1 MSWLDNVWQD
11 VRHGARLLLKNP
23 GFTAIAVLSIAFGTG
38 ANVAMFSAT
47 DALLLRPLPIRHADG
62 LFTVGMAVTFGP
74 VGETQMSYADFDD
87 VRRRSQTMQS
97 WVAYD
102 TQKSAVGLTS
112 ASQRVRL
119 VTAVS
124 GNFFDELGVPI
135 LLGRGFTSGE
145 DRVPGR
151 DAVTV
156 LSYGLWQQLF
166 SGDPDVVGRQMSIGN
181 HVFTVV
187 GVTDKSYTGMYQRDI
202 PDESFVP
209 LAMEREVFRI
219 AGRDP
224 RADRMLR
231 TATVKARLRRGVS
244 PDEARSEMRI
254 IAGELARTYPGTN
267 KGQDIL
273 VQTEFQ
279 ARISSGQLE
288 AGVLLILNILA
299 AAVLCVACANV
310 AGLLTSR
317 APLRHR
323 ELAVRLAV
331 GAGRGRLIA
340 QLFTES
346 VLLAILGGLGGLAVG
361 EAGIRL
367 LRRIEIP
374 TDLIGPPA
382 FVMDNRALGFS
393 VAVAVV
399 SALLF
404 GLGPALSTTRIDLSY
419 SMRGTEA
426 AMRRRWMPGGR
437 STLTALQV
445 ALSLMVLT
453 IAAIAYQTFAE
464 TFGRGPG
471 FRTTNMAKVS
481 VDAAQIGYEGSRAT
495 ELFDRIV
502 TSTRRLPG
510 VRSAAVTSA
519 MPLRGVELMPVIFDR
534 SKTTGAA
541 DGVTLFANVVNED
554 YFETM
559 GVGVLEGRAFQAT
572 DTSDA
577 PEVIIVNDTTARHF
591 WPGRNAVGQ
600 RVRLREA
607 GGPIAEVVGVV
618 RTTMYLY
625 PSEKPQD
632 MVYLSF
638 RQHPRGDMIVL
649 AQTAAASSEPLNG
662 MRRIIRELDAAA
674 PVYDAQTIEAF
685 YRARAT
691 GLGDIVMTLVGAIG
705 VMGLSITLVGLYGL
719 VSYAVNRRTREI
731 GIRIAIGATYGRLLR
746 MLLRQGLTPAWVG
759 MAGGVFLSV
768 VTARLMVTVVQTTAT
783 LRPVIMLILV
793 PVLVIVTSL
802 AAFVPARRAAKTDPT
817 VALRYE

>member
-1 MSWLDNVWQD
+1 MSFLDNVWQD
-11 VRHGARLLLKNP
+11 LRHGARLLIKHP

-38 ANVAMFSAT
+38 ANVAMFNTT
-47 DALLLRPLPIRHADG
+47 DALLLRPLPIRHAEG
-62 LFTVGMAVTFGP
+62 LFTVGMAVTLGP
-74 VGETQMSYADFDD
+74 LADTQMSYADFDD
-87 VRRRSQTMQS
+87 VRRRSGTMRS

-102 TQKSAVGLTS
+102 TQKSAVALTPE
-112 ASQRVRL
+112 SQRVRL

-124 GNFFDELGVPI
+124 GNFFDELGVPL
-135 LLGRGFTSGE
+135 LLGRGFTPEE

-166 SGDPDVVGRQMSIGN
+166 NSDPNVVGRQVSIGN
-181 HVFTVV
+181 HWFTVV
-187 GVTDKSYTGMYQRDI
+187 GVTDKSYTGMYARDI

-224 RADRMLR
+224 RTDRNLR
-231 TATVKARLRRGVS
+231 SATVKARLRPDVS
-244 PDEARSEMRI
+244 LDEARAEMRI
-254 IAGELARTYPGTN
+254 IAGELARTYPETN
-267 KGQDIL
+267 RERDII

-279 ARISSGQLE
+279 ARVSSGELE
-288 AGVLLILNILA
+288 AGVLLILDILA
-299 AAVLCVACANV
+299 VAVLCVACANV

-317 APLRHR
+317 APLRQR

-331 GAGRGRLIA
+331 GAGRGRLVT
-340 QLFTES
+340 QLLTES
-346 VLLAILGGLGGLAVG
+346 LLLAILGGLGGIAVG
-361 EAGIRL
+361 EAGIQV
-367 LRRIEIP
+367 LRGIDFP

-393 VAVAVV
+393 VAVAVL
-399 SALLF
+399 SALMF
-404 GLGPALSTTRIDLSY
+404 GLGPALSTTRIDLSN

-426 AMRRRWMPGGR
+426 ARRRRWTPGGR

-445 ALSLMVLT
+445 ALSLMMLA
-453 IAAIAYQTFAE
+453 IAALTFQTFAE

-471 FRTTNMAKVS
+471 FRTANMAKIS
-481 VDAAQIGYEGSRAT
+481 VDAAQLGYEGPRAT
-495 ELFDRIV
+495 EFFDRIV
-502 TSTRRLPG
+502 TATRQLPG
-510 VRSAAVTSA
+510 VRSAAITSA
-519 MPLRGVELMPVIFDR
+519 MPLFGLELMPVVFDAA
-534 SKTTGAA
+534 KTAGAA
-541 DGVTLFANVVNED
+541 EGQTLFANVVSED

-559 GVGVLEGRAFQAT
+559 GIGVVEGRAFQAT

-577 PEVIIVNDTTARHF
+577 PEVIIVNDKLARHF
-591 WPGRNAVGQ
+591 WPGRSAVGQ
-600 RVRLREA
+600 HVRLRDN

-618 RTTMYLY
+618 RTTMYFY

-632 MVYLSF
+632 MLYLSF
-638 RQHPRGDMIVL
+638 RQHARGDMVVL
-649 AQTAAASSEPLNG
+649 AHTAAASSAPLGG
-662 MRRIIRELDAAA
+662 MRRIIRGLDAAVPA
-674 PVYDAQTIEAF
+674 YDGQTIEGF

-691 GLGDIVMTLVGAIG
+691 GFGDVIMTLVGAIG
-705 VMGLSITLVGLYGL
+705 LMGLTITLVGLYGL

-731 GIRIAIGATYGRLLR
+731 GIRIAIGATYGRVLR

-759 MAGGVFLSV
+759 IVAGVLLSI
-768 VTARLMVTVVQTTAT
+768 VTVRLMVTMVETTAT

-793 PVLVIVTSL
+793 PVLVMVTLL

>member
-1 MSWLDNVWQD
+1 
-11 VRHGARLLLKNP
+11 
-23 GFTAIAVLSIAFGTG
+23 
-38 ANVAMFSAT
+38 
-47 DALLLRPLPIRHADG
+47 
-62 LFTVGMAVTFGP
+62 
-74 VGETQMSYADFDD
+74 
-87 VRRRSQTMQS
+87 
-97 WVAYD
+97 
-102 TQKSAVGLTS
+102 
-112 ASQRVRL
+112 
-119 VTAVS
+119 
-124 GNFFDELGVPI
+124 
-135 LLGRGFTSGE
+135 
-145 DRVPGR
+145 VPGR
-151 DAVTV
+151 DAVAV
-156 LSYGLWQQLF
+156 LSYGLWQSLF
-166 SGDPDVVGRQMSIGN
+166 NGDPGVVGRPMWIGN
-181 HVFTVV
+181 HAFTVV
-187 GVTDKSYTGMYQRDI
+187 GVTDQSYTGMYQRDI

-231 TATVKARLRRGVS
+231 SATVKARLRPGVS
-244 PDEARSEMRI
+244 VDEARAELRV

-279 ARISSGQLE
+279 ARVSGGQLE

-299 AAVLCVACANV
+299 VAVLCVACANV

-331 GAGRGRLIA
+331 GAGRGRLVG
-340 QLFTES
+340 QLLTES
-346 VLLAILGGLGGLAVG
+346 LLLAILGGLGGIAVG

-367 LRRIEIP
+367 LRQIEIP
-374 TDLIGPPA
+374 TDIIGPPV

-393 VAVAVV
+393 IVVAIV
-399 SALLF
+399 SALMF

-437 STLTALQV
+437 SSLTALQV
-445 ALSLMVLT
+445 ALSLMLLT
-453 IAAIAYQTFAE
+453 IATITYQTFAE

-471 FRTTNMAKVS
+471 FRTTNMAKIS
-481 VDAAQIGYEGSRAT
+481 VDAAQLGYEGPRAT

-502 TSTRRLPG
+502 TSTRQLSG

-519 MPLRGVELMPVIFDR
+519 MPLFGVELMPVVFDA
-534 SKTTGAA
+534 SKTAGAA
-541 DGVTLFANVVNED
+541 DGVTIFANVVSEN

-559 GVGVLEGRAFQAT
+559 GIRLLEGRAFRAT
-572 DTSDA
+572 DRSDT
-577 PEVIIVNDTTARHF
+577 PEVLVVNDTMARHF
-591 WPGRNAVGQ
+591 WPGRSAVGQ
-600 RVRLREA
+600 RVKLRDS

-618 RTTMYLY
+618 QTTMYLY

-632 MVYLSF
+632 MLYMSF

-649 AQTAAASSEPLNG
+649 AHTAAGSSTPLNG
-662 MRRIIRELDAAA
+662 MRGIIRGLDSAV
-674 PVYDAQTIEAF
+674 PLYDGQTIDAF

-691 GLGDIVMTLVGAIG
+691 GLGDVIMTLVWAIG
-705 VMGLSITLVGLYGL
+705 LMGLTITLVGLYGL

-746 MLLRQGLTPAWVG
+746 MLLRQGLAPAWVG
-759 MAGGVFLSV
+759 MVAGVFLSV
-768 VTARLMVTVVQTTAT
+768 VTARLMVTVVETTAT

-793 PVLVIVTSL
+793 PVLVAVTLL

>member
-1 MSWLDNVWQD
+1 MSWLDNVLQD
-11 VRHGARLLLKNP
+11 LRHGARLLVKNP
-23 GFTAIAVLSIAFGTG
+23 GFSAIAVLSIAFGTG

-47 DALLLRPLPIRHADG
+47 DALLLRPLPIRHAEG
-62 LFTVGMAVTFGP
+62 LFTVGMPVTLGP

-87 VRRRSQTMQS
+87 VRRRSRTMHS
-97 WVAYD
+97 WVAFD
-102 TQKSAVGLTS
+102 TQRSAVGLTS
-112 ASQRVRL
+112 DSQRVRL

-135 LLGRGFTSGE
+135 LLGRGFTAGE
-145 DRVPGR
+145 DVVPGR

-166 SGDPDVVGRQMSIGN
+166 NGDPQVVGRQVSIGS
-181 HVFTVV
+181 HWFTVV

-202 PDESFVP
+202 PNESFVP

-231 TATVKARLRRGVS
+231 SATVKARLRPGTS
-244 PDEARSEMRI
+244 LDEARAEMRI
-254 IAGELARTYPGTN
+254 VAGELARAYPGTN
-267 KGQDIL
+267 NGQDVV

-279 ARISSGQLE
+279 ARVSSGQLE

-299 AAVLCVACANV
+299 VAVLCVACANV

-340 QLFTES
+340 QLLTES
-346 VLLAILGGLGGLAVG
+346 LLLAILGGLGGIAVG

-367 LRRIEIP
+367 LRGITFP
-374 TDLIGPPA
+374 TDLIGPPS

-393 VAVAVV
+393 IAVAVV
-399 SALLF
+399 SALMF

-426 AMRRRWMPGGR
+426 AMRGRWMPGGR
-437 STLTALQV
+437 SSLTAMQV
-445 ALSLMVLT
+445 ALSLMLLT
-453 IAAIAYQTFAE
+453 IAAITYQTFAE

-471 FRTTNMAKVS
+471 FRTTHMAKIS
-481 VDAAQIGYEGSRAT
+481 VDAAQLGYEGARAT
-495 ELFDRIV
+495 EFFDRVV
-502 TSTRRLPG
+502 TSTRQLPG

-519 MPLRGVELMPVIFDR
+519 MPLFGVELMPVVFDT

-541 DGVTLFANVVNED
+541 DGVTIFANVVNED
-554 YFETM
+554 YFETI
-559 GVGVLEGRAFQAT
+559 GVGLLEGRAFQST
-572 DTSDA
+572 DTPDA
-577 PEVIIVNDTTARHF
+577 PEVIVVNDTMARHY
-591 WPGRNAVGQ
+591 WPGRSPVGQ
-600 RVRLREA
+600 RVRLREV

-618 RTTMYLY
+618 ATTTYLY

-632 MVYLSF
+632 MLYLSF
-638 RQHPRGDMIVL
+638 RQHARGDMVVL
-649 AQTAAASSEPLNG
+649 AHTAGASAGPLSG
-662 MRRIIRELDAAA
+662 IRQIVRGLDAAV
-674 PVYDAQTIEAF
+674 PVYDGQTIEAF

-691 GLGDIVMTLVGAIG
+691 GLGDVIMTLVGAIG
-705 VMGLSITLVGLYGL
+705 VMGLTITLVGLYGL

-759 MAGGVFLSV
+759 IVAGVFLSV
-768 VTARLMVTVVQTTAT
+768 VTARLLVTVVETTAT
-783 LRPVIMLILV
+783 LRPVIMLIIV
-793 PVLVIVTSL
+793 PVLVTVTLL
-802 AAFVPARRAAKTDPT
+802 AAFVPARRAARTDPT
-817 VALRYE
+817 AALRYE

>member
-1 MSWLDNVWQD
+1 MSWLDNVLQD
-11 VRHGARLLLKNP
+11 LRHGARLLIKNP

-38 ANVAMFSAT
+38 ANVAMFSST
-47 DALLLRPLPIRHADG
+47 DALLLRPLPIRHAEG
-62 LFTVGMAVTFGP
+62 LFTVGMAVSLGP
-74 VGETQMSYADFDD
+74 IGETQMSYADFDD
-87 VRRRSQTMQS
+87 VRRRSQTMQA

-102 TQKSAVGLTS
+102 TQKSAVALTS
-112 ASQRVRL
+112 DSQRVRL

-124 GNFFDELGVPI
+124 GNFFDELGVPM
-135 LLGRGFTSGE
+135 LLGRGFTPEE

-166 SGDPDVVGRQMSIGN
+166 NGDPKVVGRQLLIGN
-181 HVFTVV
+181 HWFTVV
-187 GVTDKSYTGMYQRDI
+187 GVTDKSYTGMYPRDI
-202 PDESFVP
+202 PNESFVP
-209 LAMEREVFRI
+209 LAMEREVFRM

-231 TATVKARLRRGVS
+231 SATVKARLRPGTS
-244 PDEARSEMRI
+244 LDEARAEMRI
-254 IAGELARTYPGTN
+254 IAGELARAYPKTN
-267 KGQDIL
+267 KGEDIV

-279 ARISSGQLE
+279 ARVSGGQLE

-299 AAVLCVACANV
+299 VAVLCVACANV

-331 GAGRGRLIA
+331 GAGRGRLVA
-340 QLFTES
+340 QLLTES
-346 VLLAILGGLGGLAVG
+346 LLLAILGGVGGIAVG

-367 LRRIEIP
+367 LRGIEFP
-374 TDLIGPPA
+374 TDLIAPPA

-393 VAVAVV
+393 IAVAVV
-399 SALLF
+399 SALMF

-437 STLTALQV
+437 SSLTAVQV

-453 IAAIAYQTFAE
+453 IAAITYQTFAE

-481 VDAAQIGYEGSRAT
+481 VDAAQLGYDGPRAT
-495 ELFDRIV
+495 EFFDRIV
-502 TSTRRLPG
+502 TSTGRLPG

-519 MPLRGVELMPVIFDR
+519 MPLIDVELMPVVFDASR
-534 SKTTGAA
+534 TTGAA
-541 DGVTLFANVVNED
+541 DGVTLFANVVSEG

-559 GVGVLEGRAFQAT
+559 GIGLLEGRAFQDT

-577 PEVIIVNDTTARHF
+577 QEVIVVNDTMARHF
-591 WPGRNAVGQ
+591 WPGRSAVGQ
-600 RVRLREA
+600 RVRLRDS
-607 GGPIAEVVGVV
+607 GGLIAEVVGVV
-618 RTTMYLY
+618 RTSMYLY

-632 MVYLSF
+632 MLYLSF
-638 RQHPRGDMIVL
+638 RQHARGDMVVL
-649 AQTAAASSEPLNG
+649 AHTAEASSAPLSG
-662 MRRIIRELDAAA
+662 MRGIIRGLDPAV
-674 PVYDAQTIEAF
+674 PVYDGQTVEAF
-685 YRARAT
+685 YRALAT
-691 GLGDIVMTLVGAIG
+691 GLGDVIMTLVGAIG
-705 VMGLSITLVGLYGL
+705 FMGVTITLVGLYGL

-759 MAGGVFLSV
+759 MVAGVFLSV
-768 VTARLMVTVVQTTAT
+768 VTARLMVTVVETTAT
-783 LRPVIMLILV
+783 LRPVIMLIIL
-793 PVLVIVTSL
+793 PVLAAVTLL

>member
-1 MSWLDNVWQD
+1 
-11 VRHGARLLLKNP
+11 
-23 GFTAIAVLSIAFGTG
+23 
-38 ANVAMFSAT
+38 
-47 DALLLRPLPIRHADG
+47 
-62 LFTVGMAVTFGP
+62 
-74 VGETQMSYADFDD
+74 
-87 VRRRSQTMQS
+87 
-97 WVAYD
+97 
-102 TQKSAVGLTS
+102 
-112 ASQRVRL
+112 
-119 VTAVS
+119 
-124 GNFFDELGVPI
+124 
-135 LLGRGFTSGE
+135 
-145 DRVPGR
+145 
-151 DAVTV
+151 
-156 LSYGLWQQLF
+156 
-166 SGDPDVVGRQMSIGN
+166 
-181 HVFTVV
+181 
-187 GVTDKSYTGMYQRDI
+187 
-202 PDESFVP
+202 
-209 LAMEREVFRI
+209 
-219 AGRDP
+219 
-224 RADRMLR
+224 
-231 TATVKARLRRGVS
+231 
-244 PDEARSEMRI
+244 
-254 IAGELARTYPGTN
+254 
-267 KGQDIL
+267 
-273 VQTEFQ
+273 
-279 ARISSGQLE
+279 
-288 AGVLLILNILA
+288 
-299 AAVLCVACANV
+299 
-310 AGLLTSR
+310 
-317 APLRHR
+317 
-323 ELAVRLAV
+323 
-331 GAGRGRLIA
+331 
-340 QLFTES
+340 
-346 VLLAILGGLGGLAVG
+346 
-361 EAGIRL
+361 
-367 LRRIEIP
+367 
-374 TDLIGPPA
+374 
-382 FVMDNRALGFS
+382 
-393 VAVAVV
+393 
-399 SALLF
+399 
-404 GLGPALSTTRIDLSY
+404 
-419 SMRGTEA
+419 
-426 AMRRRWMPGGR
+426 
-437 STLTALQV
+437 
-445 ALSLMVLT
+445 
-453 IAAIAYQTFAE
+453 
-464 TFGRGPG
+464 
-471 FRTTNMAKVS
+471 
-481 VDAAQIGYEGSRAT
+481 
-495 ELFDRIV
+495 
-502 TSTRRLPG
+502 
-510 VRSAAVTSA
+510 
-519 MPLRGVELMPVIFDR
+519 MPVIFDR

>member
-1 MSWLDNVWQD
+1 
-11 VRHGARLLLKNP
+11 
-23 GFTAIAVLSIAFGTG
+23 
-38 ANVAMFSAT
+38 
-47 DALLLRPLPIRHADG
+47 
-62 LFTVGMAVTFGP
+62 
-74 VGETQMSYADFDD
+74 
-87 VRRRSQTMQS
+87 
-97 WVAYD
+97 
-102 TQKSAVGLTS
+102 
-112 ASQRVRL
+112 

-404 GLGPALSTTRIDLSY
+404 GLGPALSTTRIEPVVLDARDGSRHAPAVDAGRPQHPHGAA
-419 SMRGTEA
+419 SGVVADGADDRGDRLPDVRGDVRARPRFPHDEHGQGQ
-426 AMRRRWMPGGR
+426 RRRRADRLRGLARHGALRPDRDVYAPAARRPVGGCHVGDAAPWSRAHAGHLRSLEDDGGR
-437 STLTALQV
+437 
-445 ALSLMVLT
+445 
-453 IAAIAYQTFAE
+453 
-464 TFGRGPG
+464 GRRDPV
-471 FRTTNMAKVS
+471 R
-481 VDAAQIGYEGSRAT
+481 QRRE
-495 ELFDRIV
+495 
-502 TSTRRLPG
+502 RRLF
-510 VRSAAVTSA
+510 R
-519 MPLRGVELMPVIFDR
+519 D
-534 SKTTGAA
+534 
-541 DGVTLFANVVNED
+541 DG
-554 YFETM
+554 
-559 GVGVLEGRAFQAT
+559 G
-572 DTSDA
+572 
-577 PEVIIVNDTTARHF
+577 
-591 WPGRNAVGQ
+591 WC
-600 RVRLREA
+600 A
-607 GGPIAEVVGVV
+607 GGE
-618 RTTMYLY
+618 
-625 PSEKPQD
+625 
-632 MVYLSF
+632 
-638 RQHPRGDMIVL
+638 
-649 AQTAAASSEPLNG
+649 
-662 MRRIIRELDAAA
+662 
-674 PVYDAQTIEAF
+674 
-685 YRARAT
+685 
-691 GLGDIVMTLVGAIG
+691 GLPGH
-705 VMGLSITLVGLYGL
+705 
-719 VSYAVNRRTREI
+719 
-731 GIRIAIGATYGRLLR
+731 
-746 MLLRQGLTPAWVG
+746 
-759 MAGGVFLSV
+759 
-768 VTARLMVTVVQTTAT
+768 
-783 LRPVIMLILV
+783 
-793 PVLVIVTSL
+793 
-802 AAFVPARRAAKTDPT
+802 
-817 VALRYE
+817 